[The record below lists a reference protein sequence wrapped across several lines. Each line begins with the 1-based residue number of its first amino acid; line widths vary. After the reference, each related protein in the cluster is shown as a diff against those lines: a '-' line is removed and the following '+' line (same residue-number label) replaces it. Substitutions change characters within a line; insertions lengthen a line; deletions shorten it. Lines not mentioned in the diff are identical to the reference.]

1 MSQCRPVPFTDE
13 YTGERAVMRK
23 EGIHPNLAALTLLT
37 VVCGTAFEGSEELMG
52 TWNQRSDQSLV
63 SELTEE
69 WRVRD

>member
-1 MSQCRPVPFTDE
+1 
-13 YTGERAVMRK
+13 MRK

>member
-1 MSQCRPVPFTDE
+1 MSQCRPMPFTEE

-23 EGIHPNLAALTLLT
+23 EGTHPNLAALKLLT
-37 VVCGTAFEGSEELMG
+37 VVCGTASEGSEEPMG
-52 TWNQRSDQSLV
+52 TWKQRSDQNLV